1 MTSRLASFAGTLSTL
16 TAGALVAWVGI
27 SALGPIPTLILFATV
42 AALASVT
49 QRMIS
54 R

>member
-1 MTSRLASFAGTLSTL
+1 MTSRLASFAGTVTTL
-16 TAGALVAWVGI
+16 TAGVLVAWVGM
-27 SALGPIPTLILFATV
+27 SALGPIPTLILFGTV

-49 QRMIS
+49 QRIIS